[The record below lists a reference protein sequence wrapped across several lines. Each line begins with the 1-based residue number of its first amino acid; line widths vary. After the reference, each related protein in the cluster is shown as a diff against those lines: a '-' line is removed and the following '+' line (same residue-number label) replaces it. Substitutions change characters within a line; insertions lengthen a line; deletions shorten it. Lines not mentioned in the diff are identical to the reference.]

1 MLTRSQINRAGR
13 RLRKAE
19 TPDEADRQIYDEFRA
34 TFAEPLGEVVE
45 ALRGVAGGAPVT
57 YRLKRF
63 ETTVEKL
70 RRLTSDLARLEDIG
84 GCRVVVPAMREQ
96 RDILGLVRR
105 EFEVIRERDYQVEP
119 RGGYRAL
126 HLVVRSQGKA
136 VEVQLRTELEDQ
148 WANTVER
155 LAERLDPQIKYGAGP
170 SGVGQTL
177 DSVSQMFGRFD
188 KIGEPIYQ
196 YRAAFEAIRDDL
208 EGADLVFEMLDRLD
222 SALGASREELRNFLH
237 LLESA
242 LIDDAVQPEQL
253 AALER
258 AIGGMVLGL
267 DSATKHL
274 QDILATIESA
284 DA

>member
-13 RLRKAE
+13 RLRKAQ
-19 TPDEADRQIYDEFRA
+19 TPSEADRQIYDEYRA

-45 ALRGVAGGAPVT
+45 ILQGLAGGAPVT

-70 RRLTSDLARLEDIG
+70 RRLTSDLARLEDIA
-84 GCRVVVPAMREQ
+84 GCRVVVPTLREQ
-96 RDILGLVRR
+96 HELVSLVRR
-105 EFEVIRERDYQVEP
+105 EFEVIRERDYQTEP

-126 HLVVRSQGKA
+126 HVVVRSQGKA
-136 VEVQLRTELEDQ
+136 VEVQLRTELEEQ

-242 LIDDAVQPEQL
+242 VIDDAVQPEQL